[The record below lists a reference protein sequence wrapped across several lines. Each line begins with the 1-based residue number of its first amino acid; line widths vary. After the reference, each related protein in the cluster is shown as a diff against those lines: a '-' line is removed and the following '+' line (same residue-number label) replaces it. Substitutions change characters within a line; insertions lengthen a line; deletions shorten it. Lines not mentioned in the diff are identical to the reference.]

1 MGQFTTDAILV
12 LEQVLLCVLI
22 VVFLGKIK
30 FDRGGHYQGLLH
42 F

>member
-1 MGQFTTDAILV
+1 MGQFTTDAILMF
-12 LEQVLLCVLI
+12 EQVLLCVLV

-30 FDRGGHYQGLLH
+30 FDRGGHHQGLLY